1 MVSPHFWYWH
11 LRCQETLR
19 WTNPPGSKA
28 LIPHG
33 VVHPVGAVAGAVAGK
48 FLRTRGPIFEDVKRR
63 MTADS
68 WVNAT
73 RLIEGWMC
81 HERMVVW
88 RVSLYSVLGPKTFE
102 VRPGKKHTRDRIT
115 NMVCRT
121 SAVGAIY
128 CTISSDLPF
137 DLWWLFWKLLWSVV
151 STHLNKLKCWMG
163 QLMVP
168 HVEHSQALKTSS
180 MQRCNRDAAR
190 APANR
195 LSVNGGFT
203 EHPPCNCDFA
213 KIFLQIMFP
222 TKTPI
227 L

>member
-1 MVSPHFWYWH
+1 VPWKGWWF
-11 LRCQETLR
+11 EE
-19 WTNPPGSKA
+19 
-28 LIPHG
+28 
-33 VVHPVGAVAGAVAGK
+33 
-48 FLRTRGPIFEDVKRR
+48 FLYIV
-63 MTADS
+63 S
-68 WVNAT
+68 WVVKLFKFG
-73 RLIEGWMC
+73 RE
-81 HERMVVW
+81 
-88 RVSLYSVLGPKTFE
+88 KT
-102 VRPGKKHTRDRIT
+102 HTRDRIT

-163 QLMVP
+163 QFMVP
-168 HVEHSQALKTSS
+168 HVENSQALKTSS

-195 LSVNGGFT
+195 LWVNGGFN

-222 TKTPI
+222 TKTTI
-227 L
+227 LTHSLHNGTKKTQFPYKP